1 MTKRRQALCAG
12 KPAATS
18 LFLGLI
24 PIVLF
29 TTLSALAPSVLA
41 PSVLAPSVLAVA
53 PASSGAG
60 LLILMGAFT
69 LVFWHCHRRDD
80 TSPRRVG
87 RRI

>member
-18 LFLGLI
+18 LFLALI

-29 TTLSALAPSVLA
+29 TTPSA
-41 PSVLAPSVLAVA
+41 LAVA

-60 LLILMGAFT
+60 LLMLMGAFT

>member
-18 LFLGLI
+18 LFLALI

-29 TTLSALAPSVLA
+29 TTPSA
-41 PSVLAPSVLAVA
+41 LAPSVLAVA

-60 LLILMGAFT
+60 LLMLMGAFT

>member
-18 LFLGLI
+18 LFLALI

-29 TTLSALAPSVLA
+29 TTPSVLA

-60 LLILMGAFT
+60 LLMLMGAFT

>member
-12 KPAATS
+12 KPAAIS
-18 LFLGLI
+18 LFLALI

-29 TTLSALAPSVLA
+29 TT

-60 LLILMGAFT
+60 LLMLMGAFT